1 VIKLAIAATV
11 AVIAGAAWM
20 GSPAVAADGDPFAA
34 RVFATR
40 EGLVGELTANGHRIA
55 GEDLFAALPSRL
67 GLADRGAGART
78 VQVCTDRRCVFVPVW
93 DVGPWNTKDDYWNA
107 RRQMWGDLP
116 RGKPAAQAAYLD
128 GYNHGRD
135 EFGRTITN
143 PAGIDLADRAF
154 RDGLALADNAWVSV
168 SFLWTGRGPQGS
180 VATDGSPLL
189 VRDKP
194 SRQGAI
200 VGLAAGF
207 AQLPISCQVRGE
219 QIAGNARSTDLWDR
233 VAPGKYVSHAFVAT
247 PAGFT
252 SPSCT
257 PRP

>member
-1 VIKLAIAATV
+1 MALVAT
-11 AVIAGAAWM
+11 AVM
-20 GSPAVAADGDPFAA
+20 VGSPAVAADGDPFEA
-34 RVFATR
+34 RVYATR
-40 EGLVGELTANGHRIA
+40 EGLIGELTANGHRIA
-55 GEDLFAALPSRL
+55 REDLFAALPSRL
-67 GLADRGAGART
+67 GLADRGEGGRT
-78 VQVCTDRRCVFVPVW
+78 VRVCTDRRCVFVPVW

-107 RRQMWGDLP
+107 RRQMWRDLP
-116 RGKPAAQAAYLD
+116 QGKPAAQAAYLD
-128 GYNHGRD
+128 GYNRGRD
-135 EFGRTITN
+135 EFGRTVAN

-154 RDGLALADNAWVSV
+154 RDGLALADNGWVSV
-168 SFLWTGRGPQGS
+168 SFLWTGSGPHGN

-200 VGLAAGF
+200 VGLAAGS

-219 QIAGNARSTDLWDR
+219 QITGEARSTDLWDR

-247 PAGFT
+247 AAGF
-252 SPSCT
+252 SAPSCA